1 MKPLEGIRVMELGT
15 HFAAPMC
22 GRILADW
29 GAEVIK
35 VEAPAGDPYRVSFR
49 NQRTP
54 QFADGCPSFDL
65 ENANKQFMCVDAKTP
80 EGQEVLLK
88 LAAQC
93 DVFVTNNRI
102 NALRKMGVTYEDVKA
117 ANPKIVYA
125 DMTGYGAKGP
135 LKDKPGY
142 DYTCFLSRSGMMA
155 DLSPKGES
163 VMSTVGGF
171 GDHVAAITLAAGISA
186 ALVKAK
192 TTGEGEYLS
201 TSLYQDAIFL
211 QSNGLILAQFGRE
224 FPRDHFDCNSPLLTC
239 YKCKDGEWI
248 YLAMPEYNRYWN
260 KMCTEVFQQPELYND
275 PRFTTMNDVKDH
287 VAEGVALLD
296 SIFATQD
303 STYWVERMEA
313 LDIPVERLAHY
324 TDVVVDEQAW
334 ANDFLL
340 EHQYAGGEKAV
351 FSNTPITF
359 ASVGKPD
366 FKPGRALGA
375 DTASIMSKLGYS
387 EEQIKALVE
396 QGAVK
401 QA

>member
-1 MKPLEGIRVMELGT
+1 MKPLEGIRVLELGS

-35 VEAPAGDPYRVSFR
+35 VESPAGDPYRVSFR

-54 QFADGCPSFDL
+54 QFEDGCPSFDL
-65 ENANKQFMCVDAKTP
+65 ENANKQFMCIDAKTP
-80 EGQEVLLK
+80 EGQEVMLK
-88 LAAQC
+88 LAAKC
-93 DVFVTNNRI
+93 DVFLTNNRL
-102 NALRKMGVTYEDVKA
+102 NALKKMRVTYEDVKA
-117 ANPKIVYA
+117 VNPKIVYA
-125 DMTGYGAKGP
+125 DMTGYGSRGP

-142 DYTCFLSRSGMMA
+142 DYTSFLSRSGMMA

-163 VMSTVGGF
+163 VMSTIGGF

-192 TTGEGEYLS
+192 TVGEGEYLT

-211 QSNGLILAQFGRE
+211 QCNGLILAQYGRE

-239 YKCKDGEWI
+239 YKCGDGEWI

-260 KMCTEVFQQPELYND
+260 KMCTEVFQQPELAED
-275 PRFTTMNDVKDH
+275 PRFVNMDAAKNH
-287 VAEGVALLD
+287 VAEGVATLD
-296 SIFATQD
+296 AIFATRD
-303 STYWVERMEA
+303 SSYWVERMEE

-324 TDVVVDEQAW
+324 KDVVKDEQAW
-334 ANDFLL
+334 ANDFLR
-340 EHQYAGGEKAV
+340 EYTYAGGQRTV
-351 FSNTPITF
+351 FSNTPVQF
-359 ASVGKPD
+359 ASVPDAGFRIGGKI
-366 FKPGRALGA
+366 GA
-375 DTASIMSKLGYS
+375 DTTAIMEKLGYAP
-387 EEQIKALVE
+387 EEIQNLLQA
-396 QGAVK
+396 GAVK